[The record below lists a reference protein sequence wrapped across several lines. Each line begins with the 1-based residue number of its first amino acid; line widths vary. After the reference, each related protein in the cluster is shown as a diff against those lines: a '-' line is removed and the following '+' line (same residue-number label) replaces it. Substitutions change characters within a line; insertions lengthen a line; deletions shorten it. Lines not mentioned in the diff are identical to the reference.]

1 MDKELQQ
8 LLDEARANGASIE
21 QLDDIYNRYVKKKE
35 GQEPSGVSESPSLSA
50 GENLVNNLKNVW
62 HQIEGIPARS
72 ALSIVTAAER
82 TLGDEVGEFLAD
94 AIFST
99 NPVTSALAA
108 PDISKEILQAQAMS
122 DLKALDEQ
130 MVETNRLDPISS
142 PESWNSIPKAASNI
156 VGAFAQLAP
165 TAISGALIPGVGIYT
180 DLAGYALYDFNTELA
195 ARKGKSA
202 EQLYFDGEDEFMAPA
217 AIGVLGGIF
226 EKIGF
231 KGASKTFTTALSKSG
246 TKEVLRAMAEGGFK
260 EGFTEWLQSG
270 TEETNR
276 NIARGITDSG
286 ELMKK
291 QAEYMFS
298 EQGRESFLAGA
309 ISGGLLSGGGAKLR
323 RHSVVGDTEN
333 GAVKNDLRKEIVDLD
348 ELAKDKALD
357 EEERREYKN
366 LRDEKVEQYKE
377 VQNKETEFYDKFTEE
392 DYEEVKG
399 LDSEIVSVLDKI
411 EKFQA
416 ERGKPALEKKVEQLV
431 ERKKQVEQKY
441 RVDDSEK
448 ETGLP
453 SPKQEQK
460 APVKAEP
467 VAKPSEEKV
476 TTDRDVQEAQK
487 EELAA
492 QKAKA
497 IKEGLGPTV
506 QNLRTAIQALE
517 AQKAKVAEEGAD
529 VTEYDAQINEIQGM
543 VDRIEQSAQPK
554 APAQPKQKKAP
565 KEKPVKQPEAKVE
578 APKKAFTIESAN
590 IVTESSPAATKD
602 AANKKFTQEFK
613 KSLGNA
619 TSMTEFIGTY
629 GQQGD
634 RFTIDRATYVVQN
647 VEEEGNKKRVN
658 FSLVD
663 AKGNRKRNYTAT
675 IENGKPVTIRNAKG
689 LIDVFA
695 KKKKATYDRFKDV
708 ADAKKVE
715 VEVKK
720 EKGKKDQRI
729 FKPKTKKGIRY
740 AMAKAFG
747 LKDSQAEAATE
758 IIYRGMKNL
767 ALRKGIEMSDVMK
780 GIRYVKGTERDAER
794 LLRASKTTS
803 MSSTDIHNE
812 SMTLAQL
819 NPIENKILDKHTKE
833 GIDDPI
839 VVEGI
844 NILNKLT
851 GKNILRR
858 PEGESFEDRVQYDLE
873 GAENELRD
881 MVQSKVL
888 SQEIEDVASNRA
900 LDALLRLDA
909 AAILGIKT
917 DFNSPLSQQ
926 VTNEQVEQAKGVSFE
941 DALINTARS
950 IRIEQMATI
959 DKWIA
964 LLTTIN
970 PDINAKEKLRAL
982 VLFDKLLVS
991 KYDLATDKDYK
1002 RNNKSTDQFPF
1013 LIERVALD
1021 WIKSGKSGEHPL
1033 KSYTKMIGEAKKD
1046 ILAQEKRVIYNK
1058 NGVKVYKFKG
1068 SDPNDPSFEAGLE
1081 FKEEVEALTI
1091 MTQDTV
1097 FCTKTQANSQL
1108 RKGDF
1113 YLMLDSNNRVTTAIN
1128 LDNSTRTIAEI
1139 KGHTSDQLRML
1150 KFREQ
1155 EHDFIANSGE
1165 INNGEKFVQRELISI
1180 ESKFSMPETI
1190 ETEEDATKT
1199 IKDFLAFGEIEE
1211 GDIFIKEFNEKGGWD
1226 LLGVTPEQ
1234 VMLVSWSDDNFDHNK
1249 YLSEIGN
1256 LEQVYDEDNDTVY
1269 YFPSSDIKIIINLDT
1284 DGPSPTIAYNDLDV
1298 NIDKI
1303 YIRESETLT
1312 INLPTLEKYNVNIGD
1327 VVETLNQENLD
1338 VDEDLSGS
1346 SVLRI
1351 IPSGTQFDWDNLIST
1366 TSININGNIE
1376 STIDVRTSAGI
1387 FDVKVDEGGSVNFLT
1402 TTKGYY
1408 TKQTPI
1414 LAAET
1419 TGNNDLFSRPPISH
1433 RGLKAGDTVN
1443 FIDFWDSDPLI
1454 DTDNILFQVSE
1465 ISKEIKN
1472 FKSKDKKE
1480 AEGKA
1485 RELRK
1490 KYKLMNLK
1498 VYKYAGEYKIKAIR
1512 DTKTEAKKIK
1522 GAMVVE
1528 DSAFMIYALTN
1539 PDVSTPLHEFS
1550 HVYERYLTPEE
1561 IKVVEKWSGFKRGT
1575 VDFSEAFAR
1584 GFERYLADGKAPV
1597 PALQKIFDNLR
1608 KWLKKIYE
1616 GIRGKAIAREL
1627 TPEVRQIFDD
1637 MILTPAEK
1645 AQMQQNAAQMAA
1657 EEAAQAEEVA
1667 KKTKAP
1673 KKSGVVSEAKDGSR
1687 VVYKIGAK
1695 SYSLELSVDGSRYDL
1710 YNETDDILIDS
1721 YSKKSEGLKQI
1732 KRIQSTESKAPKKP
1746 TTGDPLKLPDGRLD
1760 LGDGNY
1766 IEYKGLVDGKHM
1778 YSFYDAMFDDSA
1790 TIDEDAARGMLDMG
1804 RGPLYQE
1811 EEQDYE
1817 SMPDLA
1823 DEMVNASEKEI
1834 LAAEAS
1840 RRGHI
1845 GKKILTEWSDRQGNI
1860 RKQLEKLGLVA
1871 AESLMTNRAG
1881 SKARGVNRFHKFEK
1895 EIYDGITKPVEKLM
1909 NKILQFERIV
1919 QIETNRRARRK
1930 LAQSQLD
1937 KLVEDKKRIKEALKL
1952 NLAKEEKAEVETLLK
1967 KIERQEKQLKQRI
1980 EDNAVMKHPQGVTED
1995 YAKWWLENKATR
2007 YSYYQDAKDRADKYF
2022 AAMNENLK
2030 KAYEAELI
2038 DEQTYNRFKSD
2049 KYITRIFLDKI
2060 FGIEVDENGEMTT
2073 VGYQE
2078 NDIYKESG
2086 LSVKQIKELRQGSE
2100 SPLVTDSRFIL
2111 ESVSVSI
2118 SNREATNKMNKA
2130 LAESM
2135 KDQTAVPWYKPAKYK
2150 TDKEGN
2156 ILKDRFGNAIVLPA
2170 DAKSG
2175 FENVFYRVNGQLRA
2189 FQMKSDLAKEWSDSL
2204 RSISEDSII
2213 QEGLKAAGGVSLLKA
2228 GATGYNPMFFI
2239 SNVPMD
2245 IANVLFFT
2253 DIYDDTVLPVSFFK
2267 ISRNVTQMSAG
2278 LVEAD
2283 MGVKTKRS
2291 DEASQLLEEYIE
2303 NGGMMEFFYT
2313 YGQEGI
2319 KGMAK
2324 RLEEEGKLDL
2334 SNTTK
2339 NVLKKAGV
2347 TLQYT
2352 GEKTE
2357 LGMRLASYKQVKE
2370 KLARE
2375 RKQGKNEYTDDQIK
2389 AIAVAKARK
2398 TMDFNQGGTW
2408 AKKLDQW
2415 VPYLNAAVQGFRIS
2429 REYITKNP
2437 VKFATKLSQ
2446 VSMAVMG
2453 LVMYNLSAGDDEDDY
2468 DNIPDYI
2475 KDNYFIIMLPV
2486 TDEDGN
2492 RKYIRIR
2499 KTQSLVPFLTMAEMA
2514 GRALYYGSKG
2524 KKDPLLAEDKIK
2536 RTWDALQDAL
2546 PISLIPKENLT
2557 KLPPTVVAMY
2567 KYYTNYDL
2575 FRRMMISP
2583 ADEFGKISP
2592 SEEGRYDE
2600 RVPLFYKAIGQALDT
2615 SPRRMQS
2622 AVETITTS
2630 PRTNGVVAIA
2640 YSIGDFVTNML
2651 YQPGKEEKSIYN
2663 GNVLEALS
2671 GIGKTSLSRIIGTSY
2686 PGSKKEMRSKVK
2698 EIEMIEG
2705 DERYRI
2711 KKVTDM
2717 MAREKDLQGMKEFL
2731 QGITIPADRKYAIE
2745 RYNKIASTDL
2755 SKIKDAYEILDVMY
2769 TRDPEAQA
2777 KVYIYYFG
2785 LPDLK
2790 TREGAQELS
2799 TQLKYMRQTLD
2810 FKPSTRFIEEL
2821 KRQSNK

>member
-35 GQEPSGVSESPSLSA
+35 GQEPSGVSGSQSLSA

-62 HQIEGIPARS
+62 YQIEGIPARA
-72 ALSIVTAAER
+72 ALSIVTTAEK
-82 TLGDEVGEFLAD
+82 TLGDEVGEFVAD
-94 AIFST
+94 AIFSS
-99 NPVTSALAA
+99 NPITAGLAA
-108 PDISKEILQAQAMS
+108 PDISKEIMQAQAMS
-122 DLKALDEQ
+122 DLKALDEE
-130 MVETNRLDPISS
+130 MVQTNPLTD
-142 PESWNSIPKAASNI
+142 PESWNSISKSASNI
-156 VGAFAQLAP
+156 AGAVAQIIP
-165 TAISGALIPGVGIYT
+165 TALAGAAMPGVGIYT
-180 DLAGYALYDFNTELA
+180 DLVGYGLYDFNTELA
-195 ARKGKSA
+195 ARKGKSV
-202 EQLYFDGEDEFMAPA
+202 EQLYFDNEDEFLVPA
-217 AIGVLGGIF
+217 VIGGTAGYL
-226 EKIGF
+226 EKKGF
-231 KGASKTFTTALSKSG
+231 KGITKTFNQAMSKSG
-246 TKEVLRAMAEGGFK
+246 TKEIFRSLLEAGFQEGY
-260 EGFTEWLQSG
+260 TEWLQSG
-270 TEETNR
+270 MEEANR
-276 NIARGITDSG
+276 AIAQGDEDIAKR
-286 ELMKK
+286 
-291 QAEYMFS
+291 QADFMFS
-298 EQGRESFLAGA
+298 KQGLENLLVGA
-309 ISGGLLSGGGAKLR
+309 ISGGVLGGTGGAIR
-323 RHSVVGDTEN
+323 RNSTIGDTKN
-333 GAVKNDLRKEIVDLD
+333 GPIKNELKKEIVDLD

-411 EKFQA
+411 DKFQA

-476 TTDRDVQEAQK
+476 ATDRDVQEAQK

-517 AQKAKVAEEGAD
+517 AQKAKVAEEGDD

-663 AKGNRKRNYTAT
+663 DKGNRKRNYTAT

-803 MSSTDIHNE
+803 MSSTNVHNE

-844 NILNKLT
+844 NILNKIT

-881 MVQSKVL
+881 MAESKVL
-888 SQEIEDVASNRA
+888 SQEIEDITSNRA
-900 LDALLRLDA
+900 LDALLRLDV

-926 VTNEQVEQAKGVSFE
+926 VTNEQVERAKSGSSVTTVRFE
-941 DALINTARS
+941 DALRNTARN
-950 IRIEQMATI
+950 IRFEQMATI

-964 LLTTIN
+964 LLTTIDPN
-970 PDINAKEKLRAL
+970 INAQEKLRAL

-1021 WIKSGKSGEHPL
+1021 WIKSGKSDEHPL

-1046 ILAQEKRVIYNK
+1046 ILAQGKRVIYNK

-1068 SDPNDPSFEAGLE
+1068 SDPDFLNIPYDPSFEAGLE

-1097 FCTKTQANSQL
+1097 FCTKTMAASQL
-1108 RKGDF
+1108 GKGDF
-1113 YLMLDSNNRVTTAIN
+1113 YLMLDGKNKVTTAIN
-1128 LDNSTRTIAEI
+1128 LDNSSRTIVEI
-1139 KGHTSDQLRML
+1139 KGNTNNQQRILG
-1150 KFREQ
+1150 FREQ

-1165 INNGEKFVQRELISI
+1165 INNGGKYVQKELISI
-1180 ESKFSMPETI
+1180 GSKFSMPDTI
-1190 ETEEDATKT
+1190 ETEEDAAKT
-1199 IKDFLAFGEIEE
+1199 IKNFLELGSFLE
-1211 GDIFIKEFNEKGGWD
+1211 GDTFIRDFEQKGGWD

-1234 VMLVSWSDDNFDHNK
+1234 VFLVSPFEDGDGYEHNN
-1249 YLSEIGN
+1249 YLKSIGN
-1256 LEQVYDEDNDTVY
+1256 LESRYDEENDIT
-1269 YFPSSDIKIIINLDT
+1269 YFYPTSDIKVIINLDT
-1284 DGPSPTIAYNDLDV
+1284 DGPEPYIVYRDTEV
-1298 NIDKI
+1298 NIEKI
-1303 YIRESETLT
+1303 YIREQESIT
-1312 INLPTLEKYNVNIGD
+1312 IELPLDDAYNVNIGD
-1327 VVETLNQENLD
+1327 VVEVFNKDLI
-1338 VDEDLSGS
+1338 DEGS
-1346 SVLRI
+1346 DYSNSSLVRI
-1351 IPSGTQFDWDNLIST
+1351 LPSGTQMAWDNLIST
-1366 TSININGNIE
+1366 TSIKINGKVD
-1376 STIDVRTSAGI
+1376 SYIDVKTDRGIWDLEVGENGYLSRTGTSVTTRSKTPAAMLNDVGDVLEPTRTESGI
-1387 FDVKVDEGGSVNFLT
+1387 SLGFFKPKS
-1402 TTKGYY
+1402 
-1408 TKQTPI
+1408 
-1414 LAAET
+1414 
-1419 TGNNDLFSRPPISH
+1419 ISH
-1433 RGLKAGDTVN
+1433 SDLGPGTKIN
-1443 FIDFWDSDPLI
+1443 FIDYWVSDPLI
-1454 DTDNILFQVSE
+1454 DTDAILFQVSE

-1498 VYKYAGEYKIKAIR
+1498 VYKYGGEYKIKAIR

-1528 DSAFMIYALTN
+1528 DAAFMIYALTN

-1616 GIRGKAIAREL
+1616 GIRFKAIAREL

-1657 EEAAQAEEVA
+1657 EEAAQVEEVA

-1673 KKSGVVSEAKDGSR
+1673 EKKPARKP
-1687 VVYKIGAK
+1687 
-1695 SYSLELSVDGSRYDL
+1695 
-1710 YNETDDILIDS
+1710 
-1721 YSKKSEGLKQI
+1721 
-1732 KRIQSTESKAPKKP
+1732 APKKP

-1766 IEYKGLVDGKHM
+1766 IEYKGLVDEKHM

-1860 RKQLEKLGLVA
+1860 RKQLEKLGLTSV
-1871 AESLMTNRAG
+1871 ESLMTNRAG

-1995 YAKWWLENKATR
+1995 YAKWWLENRATR

-2022 AAMNENLK
+2022 TAMNENLK

-2156 ILKDRFGNAIVLPA
+2156 ILTDRFGNAIVLPA
-2170 DAKSG
+2170 DTKSG

-2291 DEASQLLEEYIE
+2291 EEASQLLEEYIE

-2324 RLEEEGKLDL
+2324 RLEEEGKLGL
-2334 SNTTK
+2334 SDTTK
-2339 NVLKKAGV
+2339 NVLKKAGLG
-2347 TLQYT
+2347 LQYT

-2375 RKQGKNEYTDDQIK
+2375 RKQGKNEYTDDQIR

-2398 TMDFNQGGTW
+2398 TMDFNQGGVQ
-2408 AKKLDQW
+2408 AKKLDRW
-2415 VPYLNAAVQGFRIS
+2415 MPYLNAAIQGFRIS

-2437 VKFATKLSQ
+2437 VQFATKLSQ

-2475 KDNYFIIMLPV
+2475 KDNYFVIMLPV

-2546 PISLIPKENLT
+2546 PISVIPKENLT

-2686 PGSKKEMRSKVK
+2686 PQSKKEMRSKVK
-2698 EIEMIEG
+2698 EIEMLEG

>member
-62 HQIEGIPARS
+62 HQIEGIPARA
-72 ALSIVTAAER
+72 ALSIVTTAEK

-94 AIFST
+94 AIFSS
-99 NPVTSALAA
+99 NPITAGLAA
-108 PDISKEILQAQAMS
+108 PDISKEIMQAQAMS
-122 DLKALDEQ
+122 DLKALDEE
-130 MVETNRLDPISS
+130 MVQTNPLTD
-142 PESWNSIPKAASNI
+142 PESWNSISKSASNI
-156 VGAFAQLAP
+156 AGAVAQIIP

-180 DLAGYALYDFNTELA
+180 DMIGYGLYDYNAEVA
-195 ARKGKSA
+195 KNKGKSI
-202 EQLYFDGEDEFMAPA
+202 EQLYFDGEDEFLAPA
-217 AIGVLGGIF
+217 IIGATAGYL
-226 EKIGF
+226 ERKGF
-231 KGASKTFTTALSKSG
+231 KGATKTMTKMLGKSG
-246 TKEVLRAMAEGGFK
+246 TKEVLKSMAESGFQ
-260 EGFTEWLQSG
+260 EGYTEWLQSG
-270 TEETNR
+270 MEEANR
-276 NIARGITDSG
+276 AIARGEDEISG
-286 ELMKK
+286 T
-291 QAEYMFS
+291 QWDFMFS
-298 EQGRESFLAGA
+298 KQGLENLLVGA
-309 ISGGLLSGGGAKLR
+309 ISGGVLGGGGAALR
-323 RHSVVGDTEN
+323 RNSVIGDTEN
-333 GAVKNDLRKEIVDLD
+333 SEVKAKIKQDIIDLD
-348 ELAKDKALD
+348 EAAKDKALD

-411 EKFQA
+411 DKFKSEKA
-416 ERGKPALEKKVEQLV
+416 KSVLEKKVEQLV

-476 TTDRDVQEAQK
+476 ATDRDVQEAQK
-487 EELAA
+487 EKLAA

-506 QNLRTAIQALE
+506 QNLRTAIKALE

-554 APAQPKQKKAP
+554 APVQPKQKKAP
-565 KEKPVKQPEAKVE
+565 KEKLVKQPEAKVE

-602 AANKKFTQEFK
+602 AVNKKFTQEFK

-663 AKGNRKRNYTAT
+663 AEGNRKRNYTAT

-720 EKGKKDQRI
+720 EKGQKDQRI

-844 NILNKLT
+844 NILNNIT

-881 MVQSKVL
+881 MVESKLL
-888 SQEIEDVASNRA
+888 SLDIEDVRSNRA

-909 AAILGIKT
+909 AAIFGIKT

-926 VTNEQVEQAKGVSFE
+926 ITNEEVEWAKGVSFE
-941 DALINTARS
+941 DALINTAHN

-964 LLTTIN
+964 LLTTIDPN
-970 PDINAKEKLRAL
+970 INAQEKLRAL

-1021 WIKSGKSGEHPL
+1021 WIKSGKSDEHPL
-1033 KSYTKMIGEAKKD
+1033 KSYTKMVGEAKKD

-1058 NGVKVYKFKG
+1058 NGVKVYRFKG

-1081 FKEEVEALTI
+1081 FKEEVEALII

-1097 FCTKTQANSQL
+1097 FCTKTLASSQL

-1128 LDNSTRTIAEI
+1128 LDNSSRTIVEI
-1139 KGHTSDQLRML
+1139 KGNTNNQQRILE
-1150 KFREQ
+1150 FRGQ

-1165 INNGEKFVQRELISI
+1165 INNGEKFVQRELISLD
-1180 ESKFSMPETI
+1180 SKFSMPETI
-1190 ETEEDATKT
+1190 ETEEDAAKT
-1199 IKDFLAFGEIEE
+1199 IKNFLELGEPAE
-1211 GDIFIKEFNEKGGWD
+1211 GDIFIREFEQKGGWD

-1234 VMLVSWSDDNFDHNK
+1234 VFLVSPFEDGYEHND
-1249 YLSEIGN
+1249 YLKSIGN
-1256 LEQVYDEDNDTVY
+1256 LEFQYDEENDIT
-1269 YFPSSDIKIIINLDT
+1269 YFYPTSDIKVIINLDT
-1284 DGPSPTIAYNDLDV
+1284 DGPEPYIVYRDTEV
-1298 NIDKI
+1298 NIEKI
-1303 YIRESETLT
+1303 YIREQESVT
-1312 INLPTLEKYNVNIGD
+1312 IELPLDDVYNVNIGD
-1327 VVETLNQENLD
+1327 VVEVFNRDTI
-1338 VDEDLSGS
+1338 DEGS
-1346 SVLRI
+1346 DYSNSSLVRI
-1351 IPSGTQFDWDNLIST
+1351 LPSGTQTAWDNLIST
-1366 TSININGNIE
+1366 TSIKINGKVD
-1376 STIDVRTSAGI
+1376 SYIDVKTDRGIWDLEVGENGYLHKTGTSITTRSKTPAAMLNDVGDVLEPTRTESGI
-1387 FDVKVDEGGSVNFLT
+1387 SLGFFKPKS
-1402 TTKGYY
+1402 
-1408 TKQTPI
+1408 
-1414 LAAET
+1414 
-1419 TGNNDLFSRPPISH
+1419 ISH
-1433 RGLKAGDTVN
+1433 SDLGPGTKIN
-1443 FIDFWDSDPLI
+1443 FIDYWVSDPLI
-1454 DTDNILFQVSE
+1454 NTNEILFQVSE

-1498 VYKYAGEYKIKAIR
+1498 VYKYGGEYKIKAIR

-1528 DSAFMIYALTN
+1528 DAAFMIYALTN

-1561 IKVVEKWSGFKRGT
+1561 IKIVEKWSGFKRGT

-1616 GIRGKAIAREL
+1616 GIRFKAIAREL

-1657 EEAAQAEEVA
+1657 EEAAQAEEIA

-1673 KKSGVVSEAKDGSR
+1673 EKKPARKP
-1687 VVYKIGAK
+1687 
-1695 SYSLELSVDGSRYDL
+1695 
-1710 YNETDDILIDS
+1710 T
-1721 YSKKSEGLKQI
+1721 
-1732 KRIQSTESKAPKKP
+1732 PKKP

-1760 LGDGNY
+1760 LDDGNY
-1766 IEYKGLVDGKHM
+1766 VEYRGIKNGEHT
-1778 YSFYDAMFDDSA
+1778 YYYYDSMFGGGSEVNEDSA
-1790 TIDEDAARGMLDMG
+1790 RALMDMDG
-1804 RGPLYQE
+1804 GPLYQAE

-1823 DEMVNASEKEI
+1823 DEMINSSEKEI
-1834 LAAEAS
+1834 LASEAS
-1840 RRGHI
+1840 
-1845 GKKILTEWSDRQGNI
+1845 KKGNIKKRFTTEWSDRQGNI
-1860 RKQLEKLGLVA
+1860 RRQLEKLGLES

-1881 SKARGVNRFHKFEK
+1881 SRARGVSRFHKFEK

-1909 NKILQFERIV
+1909 NKILQMERIV

-1930 LAQSQLD
+1930 IAQSHLD
-1937 KLVEDKKRIKEALKL
+1937 KIVEDKKRIQDALNLKL
-1952 NLAKEEKAEVETLLK
+1952 SKEERDEIKTLLK
-1967 KIERQEKQLKQRI
+1967 KIERQESQLKQRI
-1980 EDNAVMKHPQGVTED
+1980 EDNSVMKHPEGTTED
-1995 YAKWWLENKATR
+1995 YARWWLENKATR

-2030 KAYEAELI
+2030 RAYEAGLI

-2049 KYITRIFLDKI
+2049 KYITRMFIDKI
-2060 FGIEVDENGEMTT
+2060 FSIDVDENGEMRT
-2073 VGYQE
+2073 VYKDDE
-2078 NDIYKESG
+2078 MYKETG
-2086 LSVKQIKELRQGSE
+2086 LRTEQIKQLRKGSE
-2100 SPLVTDSRFIL
+2100 SSVIMDSRYIL

-2118 SNREATNKMNKA
+2118 SNRQAVNEMNKS

-2156 ILKDRFGNAIVLPA
+2156 ILTDRFGNAIVLEPGT
-2170 DAKSG
+2170 G
-2175 FENVFYRVNGQLRA
+2175 FKNVFYRVNGQLRA
-2189 FQMKSDLAKEWSDSL
+2189 FQMQTDLEQEWTDSL
-2204 RSISEDSII
+2204 KSISQDSLM
-2213 QEGLKAAGGVSLLKA
+2213 GDLKDVVAGVSLLKA
-2228 GATGYNPMFFI
+2228 GATGYNPFFFI

-2253 DIYDDTVLPVSFFK
+2253 DIYDDTMLPVSFFK
-2267 ISRNVTQMSAG
+2267 VSRNVTKMTAG

-2283 MGVKTKRS
+2283 ANIKSKRAE
-2291 DEASQLLEEYIE
+2291 EASQLLEEYVE

-2319 KGMAK
+2319 KGIAK
-2324 RLEEEGKLDL
+2324 RLKDDEGLEV
-2334 SNTTK
+2334 SGITK
-2339 NVLKKAGV
+2339 KVLKKAGL

-2357 LGMRLASYKQVKE
+2357 LGMRLASYKQVKD
-2370 KLARE
+2370 KLTRE
-2375 RKQGKNEYTDDQIK
+2375 RKQGKNEYTDDEIK

-2398 TMDFNQGGTW
+2398 TMDFNQGGTQ
-2408 AKKLDQW
+2408 AKQLDRW
-2415 VPYLNAAVQGFRIS
+2415 IPYLNAAIQGFRIS
-2429 REYITKNP
+2429 RQYIAKNP
-2437 VKFATKLSQ
+2437 GKFLTKISQ
-2446 VSMAVMG
+2446 VSLAVMG

-2475 KDNYFIIMLPV
+2475 KDNYFVFMLPGK
-2486 TDEDGN
+2486 DKDGN
-2492 RKYIRIR
+2492 PRFIRLR
-2499 KTQSLVPFLTMAEMA
+2499 KTQSLVPFLTAAELA
-2514 GRALYYGSKG
+2514 GRALYYGAKG
-2524 KKDPLLAEDKIK
+2524 EKDPLMTDDKIE
-2536 RTWDALQDAL
+2536 RTWNSLQDAL
-2546 PISLIPKENLT
+2546 PLGLTVEENLS
-2557 KLPPTVVAMY
+2557 KLPPTLSAAY
-2567 KYYTNYDL
+2567 KYYSNYDVY
-2575 FRRMMISP
+2575 RRSLISP

-2592 SEEGRYDE
+2592 SEEGRYDKNI
-2600 RVPLFYKAIGQALDT
+2600 PLLYKAIGQVTGA
-2615 SPRRMQS
+2615 SPRRLRAS
-2622 AVETITTS
+2622 VETITTS
-2630 PRTNGVVAIA
+2630 PRTNAVVAIA

-2651 YQPGKEEKSIYN
+2651 YDPVQKEDSIYN
-2663 GNVLEALS
+2663 GNILKVFS
-2671 GIGKTSLSRIIGTSY
+2671 GIGQSALSRVVGTSY
-2686 PGSKKEMRSKVK
+2686 PGSKKDIRSKVK
-2698 EIEMIEG
+2698 EIEMLEG

-2711 KKVTDM
+2711 KETTDRL
-2717 MAREKDLQGMKEFL
+2717 AREKDLEEMKEFL
-2731 QGITIPADRKYAIE
+2731 KTITVPADRKYAIE

-2755 SKIKDAYEILDVMY
+2755 SKIKNAYEILDVMY

>member
-1 MDKELQQ
+1 
-8 LLDEARANGASIE
+8 
-21 QLDDIYNRYVKKKE
+21 
-35 GQEPSGVSESPSLSA
+35 
-50 GENLVNNLKNVW
+50 
-62 HQIEGIPARS
+62 
-72 ALSIVTAAER
+72 
-82 TLGDEVGEFLAD
+82 
-94 AIFST
+94 
-99 NPVTSALAA
+99 
-108 PDISKEILQAQAMS
+108 MS